1 MNKTKTLSVSSALI
15 YALGIFG
22 VQIFI
27 GYMNSFQTEFYNKM
41 YSPFDSN
48 IFYASAIIIFIAKLI
63 SCLFD
68 PLIGAMIDKSSLKG
82 GKMRPWVL
90 RSALPLAVLTT
101 LIFIYIPFDQFGGKI
116 LLYAYITVTPVL

>member
-1 MNKTKTLSVSSALI
+1 MNKNKTLSVSSALI
-15 YALGIFG
+15 YAMGIFG

-41 YSPFDSN
+41 YSSFDSS
-48 IFYASAIIIFIAKLI
+48 IFYASAIIIFVAKLI

-68 PLIGAMIDKSSLKG
+68 PLIGAMIDKSELKG

-90 RSALPLAVLTT
+90 RSAFPLAVLTT
-101 LIFIYIPFDQFGGKI
+101 LIFVYIPFDQFGGKI
-116 LLYAYITVTPVL
+116 LLYAYIT